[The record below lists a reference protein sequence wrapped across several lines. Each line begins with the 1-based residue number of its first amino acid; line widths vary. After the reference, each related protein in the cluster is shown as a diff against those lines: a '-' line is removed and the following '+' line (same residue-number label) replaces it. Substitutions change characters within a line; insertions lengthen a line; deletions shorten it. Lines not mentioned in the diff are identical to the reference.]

1 MLRSV
6 FSKDIW
12 DRRRSMVWWVIGMLA
27 MTGWLTAFY
36 PVIRDS
42 EEMQNFITD
51 FPPEL
56 LAMFGIDP
64 ATFLTGAGYL
74 QGELYSFIAPIII
87 IAFTVAV
94 GVAATAREERSG
106 TMDMLLALPI
116 RRSTV
121 VLHKA
126 ASLAL
131 LSFVIVISIAVVLVA
146 VNTPLGLKLSIEGVV
161 AVSLGLWLLGLF
173 FGGVTMLIGA
183 FTGKSSTTGGLGAGL
198 AILAW
203 VVNAFESL
211 FDWLEWPSKL
221 SPFSWYT
228 DGSPLINGWT
238 SGLAWLLIGGVAS
251 VAGAV
256 VLFNR
261 RNIATEQAV
270 VPEVAPHR
278 KRVKTITPRSTRLLH
293 SVFGKSL
300 WDRRRSVFFWGLG
313 LGSILFLTFAAWPA
327 IAKDNAAL
335 EGVMNA
341 LPREMLAMFG
351 LTDPQTLS
359 TPQGFVSSRTY
370 GAVGP
375 IVLIVFTLTAMTSLV
390 AKEEST
396 GRMDMV
402 LATPTRR
409 RELLTEKSYGV
420 FALTAV
426 FTVILLMIGLIADSV
441 YATDI
446 DLVNMVAA
454 NVGLGLLGL
463 AFWGIAVALWSMV
476 GPGAAVGVTS
486 AFGVVAWFL
495 NGLGS
500 FVDVLGPFRWISPF
514 FWYLGDTV
522 PLSKGF
528 TFGYLGLAVVAVIG
542 TAIAVVRFESK
553 DLAV

>member
-1 MLRSV
+1 M
-6 FSKDIW
+6 I
-12 DRRRSMVWWVIGMLA
+12 WWVIGMLA

-87 IAFTVAV
+87 IAFTVAA

-121 VLHKA
+121 LLHKA

-131 LSFVIVISIAVVLVA
+131 LSFVVVTSIAVALVVL
-146 VNTPLGLKLSIEGVV
+146 NTPLGLKLSIEGVA
-161 AVSLGLWLLGLF
+161 AVSFGLWLLGLL
-173 FGGVTMLIGA
+173 FGGVTMLAGA
-183 FTGKSSTTGGLGAGL
+183 FTGNPATTGGLGAGL

-203 VVNAFESL
+203 AVNAFESL
-211 FDWLEWPSKL
+211 FSWLEWPSKL
-221 SPFSWYT
+221 SPFTWYT

-238 SGLAWLLIGGVAS
+238 SGLAWLLVGSLAT

-256 VLFNR
+256 VLFSR

-270 VPEVAPHR
+270 VPDVASHR
-278 KRVKTITPRSTRLLH
+278 KKAKTTSPRAIRLLH
-293 SVFGKSL
+293 SVFGKSV

-327 IAKDNAAL
+327 IAEDNAAL

-370 GAVGP
+370 GSVGP
-375 IVLIVFTLTAMTSLV
+375 IVLIVFTLTAMTALV
-390 AKEEST
+390 GREEST

-402 LATPTRR
+402 LATPTSRR
-409 RELLTEKSYGV
+409 TLLIEKSSGV
-420 FALTAV
+420 FALTGV
-426 FTVILLMIGLIADSV
+426 VVLVLLIIGLIADSA
-441 YATDI
+441 YGTDI
-446 DLVNMVAA
+446 DFLNMIAA

-463 AFWGIAVALWSMV
+463 AFWGIAVALWSML
-476 GPGAAVGVTS
+476 GPGAAVGITS

-500 FVDVLGPFRWISPF
+500 FVDILGPFRWLSPF

-528 TFGYLGLAVVAVIG
+528 TLGYLALAVLAVAGTAVAV
-542 TAIAVVRFESK
+542 ARFVSK